1 MIADRTIA
9 DRSRLFLMPA
19 LGALT
24 AMAPM
29 ATDMYLPGLPALAD
43 DLAISPTSAQLTLSA
58 FFFGFGG
65 GQLLYGP
72 LADRFGR
79 RVPLLVGLVL
89 FTGASLGCA
98 LAHSVDTLIVLRFL
112 QALGG
117 GAGPVLARA
126 SVRDLFGAGDRA
138 ARTLSTMV
146 LIMGA
151 APLFAPLIGG
161 QLLLIGGWRAI
172 FVALSAFGAVCL
184 VAVVLVLGETLPA
197 DQRLRVSAVGMI
209 RSYGLLIGNRRYL
222 GFALAAASI
231 TAGLF
236 AYLTGSPFVFIK
248 LYGVPAEDFGFLF
261 AINVAGL
268 LLGASIN
275 RRLVMRVGAHRLLS
289 YALKV
294 AAAAGLC
301 LLAVALIGRGGLV
314 ALFVPLWCYISC
326 MGFIGANAMACG
338 LSLFPERAGTASALT
353 GTLQFS
359 IGALS
364 GALVGL
370 FNNGTALPMAAM
382 IAIAGVSGLLIQ
394 RRLAPVAPPAPRRG
408 I

>member
-1 MIADRTIA
+1 
-9 DRSRLFLMPA
+9 
-19 LGALT
+19 
-24 AMAPM
+24 
-29 ATDMYLPGLPALAD
+29 
-43 DLAISPTSAQLTLSA
+43 
-58 FFFGFGG
+58 
-65 GQLLYGP
+65 
-72 LADRFGR
+72 
-79 RVPLLVGLVL
+79 
-89 FTGASLGCA
+89 
-98 LAHSVDTLIVLRFL
+98 
-112 QALGG
+112 
-117 GAGPVLARA
+117 
-126 SVRDLFGAGDRA
+126 
-138 ARTLSTMV
+138 V

-161 QLLLIGGWRAI
+161 QLLLVGGWRAI
-172 FVALSAFGAVCL
+172 FLALGGFGAACL
-184 VAVVLVLGETLPA
+184 VAVFFVLGETLPF
-197 DQRLRVSAVGMI
+197 DQRLRISAVGMI
-209 RSYGLLIGNRRYL
+209 RSYGLLITNRRYL

-248 LYGVPAEDFGFLF
+248 LYGVPAENFGFLF

-289 YALKV
+289 YALTV
-294 AAAAGLC
+294 AAAAGLS
-301 LLAVALIGRGGLV
+301 LLAVALSGRGGLV

-338 LSLFPERAGTASALT
+338 LSMFPERAGTASALT

-370 FNNGTALPMAAM
+370 FNDGTALPMAAM
-382 IAIAGVSGLLIQ
+382 IALAGVSGLTIQ
-394 RRLAPVAPPAPRRG
+394 RWLAPLRST
-408 I
+408 

>member
-1 MIADRTIA
+1 MTAFPSIAAR
-9 DRSRLFLMPA
+9 REPLLMLA

-43 DLAISPTSAQLTLSA
+43 DLAISPTRAQLTLSA

-65 GQLLYGP
+65 GQLFYGP
-72 LADRFGR
+72 IADRFGR
-79 RVPLLVGLVL
+79 RVPLIVGLVL

-126 SVRDLFGAGDRA
+126 SVRDLYGGGDRA
-138 ARTLSTMV
+138 ARVLSTMV

-151 APLFAPLIGG
+151 APLFAPLLGG
-161 QLLLIGGWRAI
+161 QLLLVGGWRAI
-172 FVALSAFGAVCL
+172 FLALSAFGAVCL
-184 VAVVLVLGETLPA
+184 VAVLLVLGETLPF
-197 DQRLRVSAVGMI
+197 DQRLRISAVGMI
-209 RSYGLLIGNRRYL
+209 RSYGLLIANRRYL

-248 LYGVPAEDFGFLF
+248 LYGVPAEHFGFLF

-289 YALKV
+289 YALT
-294 AAAAGLC
+294 AAAVAGLS
-301 LLAVALIGRGGLV
+301 LLAVALIGRGGLI

-370 FNNGTALPMAAM
+370 FNDGTALPMAAM
-382 IAIAGVSGLLIQ
+382 IALAGVSGLAIQ
-394 RRLAPVAPPAPRRG
+394 RRLAPLRST
-408 I
+408 